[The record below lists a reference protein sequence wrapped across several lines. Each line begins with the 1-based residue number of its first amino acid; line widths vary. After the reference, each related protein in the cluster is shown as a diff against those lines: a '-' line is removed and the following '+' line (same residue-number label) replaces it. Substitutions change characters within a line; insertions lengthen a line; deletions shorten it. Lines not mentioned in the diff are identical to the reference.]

1 MHPTRYDLKG
11 MLSVCFC
18 LFALLLVACGGSPPS
33 QQTATSAVK
42 ASAEKQIYIWPETGV
57 ADIATFDPALAVD
70 GPSIRAIDM
79 VFTGLVT
86 LDSKLQAQDQLAA
99 SHSVSA
105 DGLTWTFKLRPNL
118 KFSDGTSL
126 TSSDVAYSL
135 DRALDPALKSPTAP
149 SYLGLI
155 KDSDKRFAGKVKTI
169 IGDSVLT
176 PDPQTVVI
184 TLNKKASYFL
194 QTLTYVSSYV
204 VEKSMIEKYGNN
216 FADHLSEGIGGAGPF
231 KVSRYIHNQLIEFV
245 PNPNY
250 YGPQPLLKKVVFP
263 FYQQIDTAFK
273 TYQAGQLHYSPV
285 PPAQV
290 PQARTLPNGQ
300 YHQIPALAIYY
311 VGMNY
316 LVKPFDNIKIRQ
328 AFDLAIDKDAISHNV
343 YKDSTI
349 PTNHIVPSGM
359 PGYYPDLVGPAGV
372 KATKG
377 DPNLAKQLLQEG
389 MQEEGYTLSTF
400 PSVTLTVTV
409 SGISGTRAEF
419 AVLQQMWQ
427 SVLGISVKIN
437 ELDTNKLIE
446 EIFAAD
452 NNAKGLQMWYIDW
465 GADYPDPQD
474 WLTLLFDK
482 NVPNNNSNYGQNHLP
497 NVDQQQQAQQW
508 MEQADGIANQ
518 TDRMQQYNK
527 AEQQLVNDVAWL
539 PISQATRSFVRQ
551 PCVVGIADNAQ
562 GLIPPDSWG
571 QIYMSTATPC
581 ADVSHYQ

>member
-250 YGPQPLLKKVVFP
+250 
-263 FYQQIDTAFK
+263 
-273 TYQAGQLHYSPV
+273 
-285 PPAQV
+285 
-290 PQARTLPNGQ
+290 
-300 YHQIPALAIYY
+300 
-311 VGMNY
+311 
-316 LVKPFDNIKIRQ
+316 
-328 AFDLAIDKDAISHNV
+328 
-343 YKDSTI
+343 
-349 PTNHIVPSGM
+349 
-359 PGYYPDLVGPAGV
+359 
-372 KATKG
+372 
-377 DPNLAKQLLQEG
+377 
-389 MQEEGYTLSTF
+389 
-400 PSVTLTVTV
+400 
-409 SGISGTRAEF
+409 
-419 AVLQQMWQ
+419 
-427 SVLGISVKIN
+427 
-437 ELDTNKLIE
+437 
-446 EIFAAD
+446 
-452 NNAKGLQMWYIDW
+452 
-465 GADYPDPQD
+465 
-474 WLTLLFDK
+474 
-482 NVPNNNSNYGQNHLP
+482 
-497 NVDQQQQAQQW
+497 
-508 MEQADGIANQ
+508 
-518 TDRMQQYNK
+518 
-527 AEQQLVNDVAWL
+527 
-539 PISQATRSFVRQ
+539 
-551 PCVVGIADNAQ
+551 
-562 GLIPPDSWG
+562 
-571 QIYMSTATPC
+571 
-581 ADVSHYQ
+581 

>member
-1 MHPTRYDLKG
+1 MHPTRYYLKWT
-11 MLSVCFC
+11 VCFC

-33 QQTATSAVK
+33 QQTSTSAVK
-42 ASAEKQIYIWPETGV
+42 ALAEKQIYIWPETGV

-118 KFSDGTSL
+118 KFSDGTAL

-176 PDPQTVVI
+176 PDSQTVVI

-231 KVSRYIHNQLIEFV
+231 KVSRYVHNQLIEFV

-263 FYQQIDTAFK
+263 FYQQTDTAFK
-273 TYQAGQLHYSPV
+273 TYQAGQLHSSPV

-290 PQARTLPNGQ
+290 PQARALPNGQ

-359 PGYYPDLVGPAGV
+359 PGYYPDLAGPTGV
-372 KATKG
+372 KTTKG
-377 DPNLAKQLLQEG
+377 DPNLAKKLLQEG

-400 PSVTLTVTV
+400 PPVALTVTV

-419 AVLQQMWQ
+419 TVLQQMWQ
-427 SVLGISVKIN
+427 SVLGVSVKIN
-437 ELDTNKLIE
+437 ELDTNKLVE

-482 NVPNNNSNYGQNHLP
+482 NVPNNNSNYGQNSLP
-497 NVDQQQQAQQW
+497 NVAQQQQAQQW